1 MMMTEPPIGES
12 KGQRTC
18 GFEDLQASHSNKD
31 LAWEAFLLIG
41 DEEESDDG
49 DKNNNKPEFVKDFL
63 LEKTFFFLTQRCF
76 QTSLCEEKTALE
88 RALGWIKTM
97 KYMNLNSNRVF

>member
-31 LAWEAFLLIG
+31 LAWEAFLLMIHW
-41 DEEESDDG
+41 
-49 DKNNNKPEFVKDFL
+49 
-63 LEKTFFFLTQRCF
+63 R
-76 QTSLCEEKTALE
+76 
-88 RALGWIKTM
+88 
-97 KYMNLNSNRVF
+97 

>member
-31 LAWEAFLLIG
+31 LAWEAFPLLIG
-41 DEEESDDG
+41 HEDEKDDG
-49 DKNNNKPEFVKDFL
+49 DKNNNKPEFRQDFL
-63 LEKTFFFLTQRCF
+63 L
-76 QTSLCEEKTALE
+76 
-88 RALGWIKTM
+88 
-97 KYMNLNSNRVF
+97 